1 MLEHDGPPYN
11 LELKKDVLRNIENL
25 KRTQIRGGK
34 NDKNNGCM
42 VRNFKMIYEQD
53 CRNKVKTEFRD
64 NGLKTNIK

>member
-34 NDKNNGCM
+34 NEKNNWCM
-42 VRNFKMIYEQD
+42 VRNFIMIYEQD